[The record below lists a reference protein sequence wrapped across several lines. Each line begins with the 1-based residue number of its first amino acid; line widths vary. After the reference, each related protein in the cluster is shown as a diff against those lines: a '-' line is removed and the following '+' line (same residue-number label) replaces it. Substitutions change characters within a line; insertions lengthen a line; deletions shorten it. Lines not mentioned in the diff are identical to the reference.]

1 MLVTSSPSPQT
12 LTAVQRVIE
21 RERNSLSG
29 FLLWFIAIVLAF
41 VVPLAIVLG
50 AVFVSS
56 WGIPL
61 PIYVAVP

>member
-1 MLVTSSPSPQT
+1 MVIANSPLPEVTPAES
-12 LTAVQRVIE
+12 VVK
-21 RERNSLSG
+21 RESARFTS
-29 FLLWFIAIVLAF
+29 FLFWLIAIVLTF
-41 VVPLAIVLG
+41 VVPLGLVLG